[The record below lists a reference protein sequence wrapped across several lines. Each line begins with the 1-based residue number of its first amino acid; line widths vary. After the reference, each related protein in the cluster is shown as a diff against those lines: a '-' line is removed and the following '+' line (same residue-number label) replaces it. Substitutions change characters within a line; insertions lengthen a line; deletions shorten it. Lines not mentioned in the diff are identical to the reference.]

1 MTIKFRQTP
10 WVFISSVGEE
20 CKPFRES
27 ATRASLRSRF
37 FPVKMETWS
46 AEARNSYEACKRH
59 LSECNVMILIL
70 TDRYGSIHTESGKS
84 YTEME
89 YDAALELGI
98 PVLAFL
104 SEHPTLTTDTLDP
117 GDLKRA
123 KKFRER
129 LGTSIQGRFNTADH
143 LELLVHQSL
152 QEWLNDYIKI
162 SLKHDHESKTVIT
175 EDNIGS
181 KKASLD
187 LSAFQRLQEIINS
200 DWIRDFDY
208 VQLNIPQY
216 VRKEIR
222 GNLIDYCYASDKPEN
237 EFFNEK
243 IINIHN
249 KFIKSIKSFLN
260 GIAEVTISRDYNDDA
275 LIIKAKASGW
285 ITDYD
290 KQYDREVKIITGR
303 GESIIQAYRNFI
315 RVCRQEGIFK

>member
-1 MTIKFRQTP
+1 MTINFRPTP
-10 WVFISSVGEE
+10 LVFISSVGEE

-27 ATRASLRSRF
+27 ATSAALRSRF
-37 FPVKMETWS
+37 LPIRMETWS

-70 TDRYGSIHTESGKS
+70 TERYGSIHPESGKS

-89 YDAALELGI
+89 YDASLELGI

-104 SEHPTLTTDTLDP
+104 SEHPYLPTDKL
-117 GDLKRA
+117 DLKDLEKA

-152 QEWLNDYIKI
+152 QEWLNDLIKT
-162 SLKHDHESKTVIT
+162 SLKHDHESKTVIK
-175 EDNIGS
+175 EANIGGE
-181 KKASLD
+181 KASLD
-187 LSAFQRLQEIINS
+187 ISAFQRLQEIINS

-222 GNLIDYCYASDKPEN
+222 DNLIDYCYASDKPEN
-237 EFFNEK
+237 EFFNK
-243 IINIHN
+243 NIIDIHN
-249 KFIKSIKSFLN
+249 KFIHSINLFLN
-260 GIAEVTISRDYNDDA
+260 GISEVTTSRNYSDDA
-275 LIIKAKASGW
+275 LIIKAKASDW
-285 ITDYD
+285 IADYD
-290 KQYDREVKIITGR
+290 KQYNREIKIITDR
-303 GESIIQAYRNFI
+303 GESIIEAYRNFI